1 MRAASSFVNWSS
13 TERSMPVATKKL
25 MDDLVCS
32 GIRAQRAWV
41 CRETRKPSGVMRRRR
56 DSFGSAGNS
65 HYHGSAIT
73 DTLAH
78 VPRSGDDLRRCLW
91 TEQ

>member
-1 MRAASSFVNWSS
+1 MRAASSLVNWSS
-13 TERSMPVATKKL
+13 TDRSMPVATREL

-41 CRETRKPSGVMRRRR
+41 YRETRKPRGVMRRRR
-56 DSFGSAGNS
+56 DSLEPAGNS
-65 HYHGSAIT
+65 HYHESAIT

-78 VPRSGDDLRRCLW
+78 IPRSGDDLRRYLW